1 MSAEKRSDVTAAGR
15 TIWLAGLG
23 AIGALEDRGRA
34 VFDDLVARGRRVE
47 SGQFKA
53 LDRTVCRA
61 ADGAEK
67 ISEEVREKV
76 HVGLDSVLHRANLP
90 TRDDLA
96 ELSARLDR
104 LSERIEHLADRSR

>member
-1 MSAEKRSDVTAAGR
+1 MSAERRSDVTAAGR
-15 TIWLAGLG
+15 AIWLAGLG
-23 AIGALEDRGRA
+23 AIGSLEDRGRA
-34 VFDDLVARGRRVE
+34 IFDDLVAKGRRVE

-53 LDRTVCRA
+53 LDRAVCQA

-67 ISEEVREKV
+67 LGEEVREKLHEGV
-76 HVGLDSVLHRANLP
+76 DSALHRAQLP

-104 LSERIEHLADRSR
+104 LSERIEQMADRPR